1 MCGVSNTHP
10 SPESKEGSC
19 GSFPILG
26 VVPYHLGPTVVSFYA
41 TGGGTAPQEPILPAF
56 SWSEVPSQAY
66 PGTFPQSLLSRG
78 APPSRV
84 QVEISRRYSRSPR
97 RGRQR
102 QETSGVAE
110 LTSKMSQFME
120 VMMGQQS
127 LLMTLANVVPRAPE
141 LPTGPVTGQPVVP
154 PPVPHGQPQ
163 EVWDVD
169 AVSRDASD
177 AEPLFEEGTEPEVTS
192 QHSEQDDPEVL
203 DTNDPMWS
211 VVERAARHLG
221 VDWPASEPTRRSL
234 FELPSAQPL
243 QSRMLP
249 AFPDFIK
256 EVQSTWGAPASTPA
270 TSRKAAAFNMHGAS
284 EAGLALFPPVGAAFS
299 RSPSS
304 RGARPR
310 RESRSRSRSPRRR
323 RYSRSPR
330 RGRRHQETSGV
341 AELTSKMSQFMEV
354 MMGQQSLLMTL
365 ANVVPRAPEL
375 PTGPVAGQPVVPP
388 PVPHGQP
395 QEVWDVDAVSRDASD
410 AEPLFE
416 EGTEPEVTSQHSE
429 QDDPEVLDTNDPMW
443 SVVERAA
450 RHLGVDWPAS
460 EPTRRSLFELPSA
473 HTLQSRILPAFPD
486 FIKEVQSTWGA
497 PASTPATSRKAAAF
511 NMHGASE
518 AGLASFPPVGAAFA
532 ALVKAPTLSGLAK
545 DPSCPNRQC
554 RITEAHLK
562 KGYAAATEAVR
573 LSNVASLLTVYQA
586 ALLRDLPECPSAAL
600 RTELGTVAQLLV
612 KLAQLNARAQGRSI
626 ASLVVARRQLWL
638 SQARV
643 QEPDKVP
650 LLDAPISPGHTF
662 GPAVEEMLQRSV
674 KAREASQQLAKMWPS
689 KPFQPRRPQER
700 QWRRAPPQQQA
711 QSRGSMTAP
720 SGVSARG
727 QPAFTD
733 IVFMKRSANALPD
746 ESADIS
752 CTEQVSL
759 ILRYV
764 DQSPSGQFS
773 VREDFVAFISTSDTT
788 GETLTTLFLNHLQ
801 QSNLNPSNLVG
812 QGYDGAGNMS
822 GKIRGVQ
829 ARIREKY
836 PSAAYVHCR
845 KHSLNLAITHSTR
858 IPLVRNPLNTV
869 QEIVAFVTASPKRM
883 QCFLDKSDTKQRL
896 QKFSDT
902 RWSQHDACLSTVI
915 MNYENVFATIDH
927 LKTDTD
933 HKCSDTAVSIAKAME
948 SFEFLVCIIVCQGL
962 LQYLTPL
969 SNALR
974 NPSCDLVKDSQQAS
988 NLVSLLGDKRVAS
1001 TYTNLWENACALA
1014 EKMEIIVSLS
1024 RIARLQTQRSN
1035 VPAVMPQEYWCLNL
1049 FLPFLDHL
1057 TTQLDDRVCSSL
1069 PRLKAQYLLPN
1080 KLPMLTQ
1087 AMWSEIKE
1095 EYEAMMSSVQ
1105 TADAE
1110 HELWRHCNTD
1120 KSSSEICEILEDTVI
1135 LYPNIHNILKELLT
1149 MPLSTASAE
1158 RSFSCLRRLKTYLRS
1173 TISETRLTG
1182 LALMNMHHDVAIDS
1196 EKVLRDF
1203 DATGTR
1209 RIPLLFQD

>member
-1 MCGVSNTHP
+1 MHP
-10 SPESKEGSC
+10 SPESKEGSW
-19 GSFPILG
+19 GSFPVLG
-26 VVPYHLGPTVVSFYA
+26 VVPYHLGPPVVGFYA

-97 RGRQR
+97 SGRQR

-110 LTSKMSQFME
+110 LTSKMSQFTE

-141 LPTGPVTGQPVVP
+141 LPTGPVAGQPVVP

-169 AVSRDASD
+169 AVSRDESN

-234 FELPSAQPL
+234 IELPSAQPL
-243 QSRMLP
+243 QSRVLP

-284 EAGLALFPPVGAAFS
+284 EAGLALFPPVGAAF
-299 RSPSS
+299 
-304 RGARPR
+304 
-310 RESRSRSRSPRRR
+310 
-323 RYSRSPR
+323 
-330 RGRRHQETSGV
+330 
-341 AELTSKMSQFMEV
+341 
-354 MMGQQSLLMTL
+354 
-365 ANVVPRAPEL
+365 
-375 PTGPVAGQPVVPP
+375 
-388 PVPHGQP
+388 
-395 QEVWDVDAVSRDASD
+395 
-410 AEPLFE
+410 
-416 EGTEPEVTSQHSE
+416 
-429 QDDPEVLDTNDPMW
+429 
-443 SVVERAA
+443 
-450 RHLGVDWPAS
+450 
-460 EPTRRSLFELPSA
+460 
-473 HTLQSRILPAFPD
+473 
-486 FIKEVQSTWGA
+486 
-497 PASTPATSRKAAAF
+497 
-511 NMHGASE
+511 
-518 AGLASFPPVGAAFA
+518 A
-532 ALVKAPTLSGLAK
+532 ALVKVPTLSGLAK
-545 DPSCPNRQC
+545 DPSCPNKQC

-643 QEPDKVP
+643 QESDKVP

-700 QWRRAPPQQQA
+700 QWRRAPLQQQA

-727 QPAFTD
+727 QPAF
-733 IVFMKRSANALPD
+733 VRPQHGGWRPRGGGKPRPRGSGQAPH

-829 ARIREKY
+829 ACIREKY

-845 KHSLNLAITHSTR
+845 KHSLNLTITHSTR

-933 HKCSDTAVSIAKAME
+933 HKCSDTAVSIARAME

-974 NPSCDLVKDSQQAS
+974 NPSCDLVKASQQAS
-988 NLVSLLGDKRVAS
+988 NLVSLLGDTRVDS

-1069 PRLKAQYLLPN
+1069 PRVKAQYLLPN

-1087 AMWSEIKE
+1087 AMWIEIKE

-1110 HELWRHCNTD
+1110 LELWRHCNTD

-1135 LYPNIHNILKELLT
+1135 LYPQSKIYIQNTPAVQI
-1149 MPLSTASAE
+1149 
-1158 RSFSCLRRLKTYLRS
+1158 SCVPAVFTHCIRNTHRNFAAQLINL
-1173 TISETRLTG
+1173 
-1182 LALMNMHHDVAIDS
+1182 
-1196 EKVLRDF
+1196 
-1203 DATGTR
+1203 
-1209 RIPLLFQD
+1209 P